1 MTYDTEEET
10 EHGAKSRK
18 DRGAIK
24 KLELSFKKTILHK
37 KMKKLY
43 QTICSTTVLPYQQ
56 QTEVLLTLLP
66 STLVLTKKTF
76 RQFLVTYD
84 DKSMSLTRIGTVV
97 FVFEIPHMMF
107 LPIRVLILSLYQKS
121 LCRS

>member
-1 MTYDTEEET
+1 MPEENKLTYDTEEET
-10 EHGAKSRK
+10 EHGVKSRK

-24 KLELSFKKTILHK
+24 KLEISFKKTILHKK

-66 STLVLTKKTF
+66 STLVLTKKKLSGN
-76 RQFLVTYD
+76 FLLLVMTN
-84 DKSMSLTRIGTVV
+84 R
-97 FVFEIPHMMF
+97 
-107 LPIRVLILSLYQKS
+107 
-121 LCRS
+121 